1 MSNWWLVVGFIG
13 VLLHTIG
20 CCMIEDRPETASPLI
35 SAGFGIFAAVTVI
48 VLGYVIG
55 NSQ

>member
-55 NSQ
+55 KL